1 MEKYRYPEAELALIE
16 NSVVPIGVYQYLD
29 KHIITVALSKG
40 FLRLFGYEDRESAYR
55 MMDEDMFHGDHPD
68 DIARITDAAV
78 IFATEGGEYN
88 TIYRSLIR
96 DEYHI
101 IHAFG
106 RHVTPTNGVT
116 LGVIWYVDEGPYV
129 SDDSLHG
136 ETVSRNFSISLKDA
150 SLQRRSNYDSLT
162 GLPNMTYFFELA
174 ITSRD
179 KVIAEGGHCAIGYV
193 DFNGMKYFN
202 KKHGFAEGNN
212 MLRGFASLLE
222 GRFGNENC
230 CHISQDTFCF
240 FALTY
245 NLEENLRIL
254 FEEVAEMVG
263 ERQITVRVGIYT
275 DSIDLVDTSVACDRA
290 RYACNSIRD
299 NHHSS
304 YCFFDESMLATENQ
318 RQYILDN
325 LDRALSE
332 GWIRAYYHPIVR
344 AANAMVCDEEA
355 LARWE
360 DPVRG
365 TLSPADF
372 IPFLEDAGLIWRLDL
387 YMVEQVLQ
395 RMKKQQAAGLY
406 VVPISVNLSRTDFD
420 ACDIVEEIRRRVDDA
435 GVAREMIPIEITESV
450 LARDF
455 DFMKEQIERFRELG
469 FPVWMD
475 DFGSGYSS
483 LDLLQTIHFDLIK
496 LDMRFMKQFDN
507 GEKSRVIITELMKMA
522 IGLGI
527 ETVSEGV
534 EEHEQVDFLKEV
546 GCTKLQGY
554 FFTNPLPFDEIMR
567 RHEQGVSLMLENPEE
582 ASYYEAIG
590 RINLYDMALSATDT
604 PESVTQYF
612 NTFPMEVLESDDRT
626 FRIIRCNKTYRDV
639 MDSSGATGRIG
650 ATFSYADLQDAPDA
664 SVITAIRQCALS
676 GERMFINERIG
687 DHASVHAL
695 VRRIAVNPVTG
706 LNACL
711 VVVLGIKRDN

>member
-1 MEKYRYPEAELALIE
+1 
-16 NSVVPIGVYQYLD
+16 
-29 KHIITVALSKG
+29 
-40 FLRLFGYEDRESAYR
+40 
-55 MMDEDMFHGDHPD
+55 
-68 DIARITDAAV
+68 
-78 IFATEGGEYN
+78 
-88 TIYRSLIR
+88 
-96 DEYHI
+96 
-101 IHAFG
+101 
-106 RHVTPTNGVT
+106 
-116 LGVIWYVDEGPYV
+116 
-129 SDDSLHG
+129 
-136 ETVSRNFSISLKDA
+136 
-150 SLQRRSNYDSLT
+150 
-162 GLPNMTYFFELA
+162 
-174 ITSRD
+174 
-179 KVIAEGGHCAIGYV
+179 
-193 DFNGMKYFN
+193 
-202 KKHGFAEGNN
+202 
-212 MLRGFASLLE
+212 
-222 GRFGNENC
+222 
-230 CHISQDTFCF
+230 
-240 FALTY
+240 
-245 NLEENLRIL
+245 
-254 FEEVAEMVG
+254 MVG

-567 RHEQGVSLMLENPEE
+567 RHE
-582 ASYYEAIG
+582 
-590 RINLYDMALSATDT
+590 
-604 PESVTQYF
+604 
-612 NTFPMEVLESDDRT
+612 
-626 FRIIRCNKTYRDV
+626 
-639 MDSSGATGRIG
+639 
-650 ATFSYADLQDAPDA
+650 
-664 SVITAIRQCALS
+664 
-676 GERMFINERIG
+676 
-687 DHASVHAL
+687 
-695 VRRIAVNPVTG
+695 
-706 LNACL
+706 
-711 VVVLGIKRDN
+711 